1 MKARIQN
8 YVERIKRMPNKGVRV
23 TIGVLLI
30 VGGILGALPI
40 LGFWMAP
47 LGLAILSVDY
57 AWARRATNK
66 LKQWLVSIRGE
77 FGKSRWGW
85 LRRIKN
91 AFRRRKP
98 DKNDADADG

>member
-8 YVERIKRMPNKGVRV
+8 YVERIKRMPNKPVRV

-30 VGGILGALPI
+30 VGGILGALPV

-66 LKQWLVSIRGE
+66 LKEWLIGIRGE

-85 LRRIKN
+85 LRRIRDL
-91 AFRRRKP
+91 FRR
-98 DKNDADADG
+98 DKRDEKHTDAER